1 MAGGLSDRAG
11 KTYKGKPPLLIQ
23 GAMKVETSHIIEQ
36 LDALEE
42 YRLGE
47 WYFASG
53 NYHDVPLAVS
63 RTQWGLANAAATTA
77 LAMEFFHPCAVI
89 NQGTA
94 GAHDPRLK
102 NFDIVIGRE
111 TVNISAW
118 KSHFRA
124 RGEGVDEEALDK
136 LGVFAYDK
144 EARRFTQEVCHK
156 ADEELFRTALALR
169 NSYEKG
175 SVTEGVIGTADSW
188 NCQVDRVLFLHDFY
202 GTAVEE
208 MEGDAVAQIC
218 QTYDVPFL
226 TIRVVSNTV
235 FAGDVDWDLAVGAA
249 LQEYVLAVAEAY
261 MKKR

>member
-1 MAGGLSDRAG
+1 MAVGLLDREGKAYAG
-11 KTYKGKPPLLIQ
+11 ERPLLIQ
-23 GAMKVETSHIIEQ
+23 GAMKVETSHMVEQ
-36 LDALEE
+36 LTGLEE

-47 WYFASG
+47 WYFAAG
-53 NYHDVPLAVS
+53 VYHGVPLAIS
-63 RTQWGLANAAATTA
+63 RTQWGLANAAAATA
-77 LAMEFFHPCAVI
+77 LAMEFFRPVAVI

-94 GAHDPRLK
+94 GAHDPALK

-111 TVNISAW
+111 TVNVSAW

-144 EARRFTQEVCHK
+144 EARRFTQEVYHK
-156 ADEELFRTALALR
+156 ADEALFQTALALKD
-169 NSYEKG
+169 SYRRG
-175 SVTEGVIGTADSW
+175 RVTEGVIGTADSW

-202 GTAVEE
+202 GSAVEE

-261 MKKR
+261 MKKH

>member
-1 MAGGLSDRAG
+1 MAGGLSDRSG
-11 KTYKGKPPLLIQ
+11 KAYKGAPPLLIQ
-23 GAMKVETSHIIEQ
+23 GAMKVETSHIVEQ
-36 LDALEE
+36 LGALEE

-53 NYHDVPLAVS
+53 VCHGVPLAVS

-94 GAHDPRLK
+94 GAHDPALK

-124 RGEGVDEEALDK
+124 RGEGVDEKALDK
-136 LGVFAYDK
+136 LGVFSYDK
-144 EARRFTQEVCHK
+144 EARRFMQEVYHK
-156 ADEELFRTALALR
+156 TDEELFRTALLLTE
-169 NSYEKG
+169 SYEKG
-175 SVTEGVIGTADSW
+175 RASEGVIGTAASW
-188 NCQVDRVLFLHDFY
+188 NCQVARVLFLRDFY

-218 QTYDVPFL
+218 RTYDVPFL
-226 TIRVVSNTV
+226 AMRVISNTV
-235 FAGDVDWDLAVGAA
+235 FAGDVDWDLAVGVA

>member
-1 MAGGLSDRAG
+1 MAGGLLDREG
-11 KTYKGKPPLLIQ
+11 KAYTGVRPLLIQ
-23 GAMKVETSHIIEQ
+23 GAMKVETSHMVEQ

-47 WYFASG
+47 WYFAAGS
-53 NYHDVPLAVS
+53 YHGVPLAVS

-77 LAMEFFHPCAVI
+77 LAMEFFRPVAVI

-94 GAHDPRLK
+94 GAHDPALK
-102 NFDIVIGRE
+102 NFDIVVGRE

-124 RGEGVDEEALDK
+124 SGMGVDETALDK

-144 EARRFTQEVCHK
+144 DEHRFTQEVYHK
-156 ADEELFRTALALR
+156 ADEGLFQAAIARKDFYT
-169 NSYEKG
+169 KG
-175 SVTEGVIGTADSW
+175 RVTEGVVGTADSW

-249 LQEYVLAVAEAY
+249 LQEYVLAVAETY
-261 MKKR
+261 MKKH

>member
-1 MAGGLSDRAG
+1 MMAGVLLDREG
-11 KTYKGKPPLLIQ
+11 KAYQGARPLLVQ
-23 GAMKVETSHIIEQ
+23 GAMKVETSHIVGQ
-36 LDALEE
+36 LDDLAE

-53 NYHDVPLAVS
+53 IYRGVPLAVS

-77 LAMEFFHPCAVI
+77 LAMEFFRPVAVI

-94 GAHDPRLK
+94 GAHDPALQ
-102 NFDIVIGRE
+102 NFDIVIGKE

-156 ADEELFRTALALR
+156 ADEGLFYAAAALKDR
-169 NSYEKG
+169 YTKG
-175 SVTEGVIGTADSW
+175 RVTEGVIGTADSW
-188 NCQVDRVLFLHDFY
+188 NCQV
-202 GTAVEE
+202 
-208 MEGDAVAQIC
+208 EGDAVAQIC

-226 TIRVVSNTV
+226 AIRVVSNTV

-249 LQEYVLAVAEAY
+249 LQEYVLAVAEEY
-261 MKKR
+261 MNMR